1 MNCKKG
7 TAAIIQQI
15 ICLLDNI
22 EDYKYCKPL
31 TIFDGA
37 FLGKHFRHI
46 FDFYAC
52 LINGVHAGLVNYS
65 NRARNPEIE
74 ISTNTA
80 SKAFEEIIK
89 QMENMNEN
97 MRIKVKADFGET
109 DRENRVWVLSSV
121 GRELMYAYDHAVHH
135 LAMIKIA
142 LKSSFPEVHC
152 EESLG
157 VAPATLRYEQEKTI
171 VKV

>member
-7 TAAIIQQI
+7 TTTIIQQV

-22 EDYKYCKPL
+22 EDHKYCKPL
-31 TIFDGA
+31 AIFEGA

-46 FDFYAC
+46 FDFYTC
-52 LINGVHAGLVNYS
+52 LLNGIHTGLVNYS
-65 NRARNPEIE
+65 NRARNAEIE
-74 ISTNTA
+74 MNTNTA
-80 SKAFEEIIK
+80 SEAFEEIIK
-89 QMENMNEN
+89 QIENVNEN

-109 DRENRVWVLSSV
+109 DHEDRVLVLSSV

-142 LKSSFPEVHC
+142 LKSNFPEIHC

-157 VAPATLRYEQEKTI
+157 LAPATLRYEQEKTLLKI
-171 VKV
+171 